1 MKRSPQLQEKVDN
14 KQMKVLT
21 IYPDED
27 LTLWRSRLGDLSSD
41 WVNGYDKGQV
51 LTHESLYDLSS
62 IPSFYLLDKNKK
74 VLLKDVNWSQVMR
87 FLENY

>member
-1 MKRSPQLQEKVDN
+1 M
-14 KQMKVLT
+14 
-21 IYPDED
+21 
-27 LTLWRSRLGDLSSD
+27 
-41 WVNGYDKGQV
+41 
-51 LTHESLYDLSS
+51 SS